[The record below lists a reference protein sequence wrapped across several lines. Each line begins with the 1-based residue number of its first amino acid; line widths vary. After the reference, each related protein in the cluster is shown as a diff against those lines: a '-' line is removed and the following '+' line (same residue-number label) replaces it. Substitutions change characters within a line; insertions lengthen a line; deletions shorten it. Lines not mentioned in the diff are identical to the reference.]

1 MPKQNARANE
11 LIRRRDR
18 IRRARQL
25 WLAGLVIWGVV
36 VGWVAFG
43 LVNSLTADEAV
54 WRDWLLVWLLPVA
67 VLAIGALVMQL
78 RLRAVGVALVEVERG
93 A

>member
-11 LIRRRDR
+11 LLRRRDR
-18 IRRARQL
+18 LRRARQL

-43 LVNSLTADEAV
+43 LVNSLTADDAV
-54 WRDWLLVWLLPVA
+54 WRDWVLVWLLPVA
-67 VLAIGALVMQL
+67 VLAIGALVVQL
-78 RLRAVGVALVEVERG
+78 RLREIGTALVEVERG
-93 A
+93 S

>member
-1 MPKQNARANE
+1 VPKQNARANA

-18 IRRARQL
+18 LRRARQL

-43 LVNSLTADEAV
+43 LVNSLTADDAV

-67 VLAIGALVMQL
+67 ALAIGALVVQL
-78 RLRAVGVALVEVERG
+78 RLRAVGAALVEVERG